1 MYDVIVIGGGPG
13 GYAAAIRASQ
23 LGGKVALIEPGE
35 LGGTCVNRGCIPAK
49 IWNRAAR
56 LKQAIE
62 TAGDF
67 GISAKVEN
75 INLQT
80 IVERRNGVPKDIQ
93 MGMKGLC
100 KSNKI
105 DVIPDRG
112 ALKSPR
118 EVQIQGKVLETKA
131 IVIATGTSSYMPEIP
146 GLDKEGTMTTDAVLE
161 MTKVPSSI
169 LINGS
174 GAVEV
179 EMALILNAFG
189 AKVHILSES
198 ARVLAKEDGTVS
210 QRLTKALRGQ
220 GIDIL
225 PKSVL
230 KSLEKTSTGVTARL
244 TGAEE
249 KTLDVERVL
258 ISSRKPNVD
267 IGLEQAGVKLDDKGF
282 IAVNRFLRTSA
293 ENIYAI
299 GDVTGGWQVSYA
311 ATAMGAVASEN
322 AMGRAIAFNANL
334 VPRGHWTTPEA
345 ASVGITEEEADAQG
359 IEVEIGECPV
369 SVNGVAMAYGE
380 TDGSVKVISD
390 RRYGEILGVH
400 IVGSNAVELIWG
412 ASMAMQLEASAEDMA
427 YCMAVHPTFS
437 ETIPMAAQ
445 DAKGWALY
453 LPRRRKK

>member
-23 LGGKVALIEPGE
+23 LGGNVALIEPGE

-56 LKQAIE
+56 LKHAIA
-62 TAGDF
+62 TAADF
-67 GISAKVEN
+67 GISAKVESV
-75 INLQT
+75 NLQA
-80 IVERRNGVPKDIQ
+80 IVDRRKGVPKDIQ

-105 DVIPDRG
+105 EVIADRG
-112 ALKSPR
+112 VLKSPK
-118 EVQIQGKVLETKA
+118 EVAVQGKVLETKSI
-131 IVIATGTSSYMPEIP
+131 IVATGTSPCMPEIQ
-146 GLDKEGTMTTDAVLE
+146 GLDKDAIMTAEQVLE
-161 MTKVPSSI
+161 MTHVPSSV
-169 LINGS
+169 LIKGS
-174 GAVEV
+174 GPIDV
-179 EMALILNAFG
+179 EMAVILNAFG
-189 AKVHILSES
+189 AKVHMLSDS
-198 ARVLAKEDGTVS
+198 ARVLAREDGTIS
-210 QRLTKALRGQ
+210 QRLTKSLRDQ

-225 PKSVL
+225 AKF
-230 KSLEKTSTGVTARL
+230 SLQSAAKTGAGVTARL
-244 TGAEE
+244 SGAEE
-249 KTLDVERVL
+249 KSLDVEKILVC
-258 ISSRKPNVD
+258 SRKPNVD
-267 IGLEQAGVKLDDKGF
+267 LGLDQAGVNLDSKGF
-282 IAVNRFLRTSA
+282 IAVNRFLRTGA

-299 GDVTGGWQVSYA
+299 GDVTGGYQVSYA
-311 ATAMGAVASEN
+311 ATAMGVIAAEN
-322 AMGRAIAFNANL
+322 AMGRSVAFNANL

-359 IEVEIGECPV
+359 IEAEIGECPV

-380 TDGSVKVISD
+380 TDGTVKVISD

-412 ASMAMQLEASAEDMA
+412 ASMAMQLEASAEDLA